1 MSTFVNGTAAASDA
15 WSGYLAEAQASL
27 LGMSSTRLALIALI
41 NAPVIVIFLN
51 AVWQMVA
58 PRDPSTPPTV
68 FHWLPFIGSAV
79 GYGNDPLNFFLACR
93 EKYGDV
99 FTFILFGRRVTVALG
114 AKGNNFILGGK
125 STVFN
130 AEDAYTHL
138 TTPVFGK
145 DVVYDV
151 PNEKFMEQKR
161 FVKVGLSTENLR
173 AYVGM
178 IEDEVEDF
186 MNNDPSFRAYGMND
200 INEWG
205 SFDAA
210 DVLAEITI
218 LTASRTLQGKEVRS
232 KLDKT
237 FSNLYSDLDGG
248 FTPLNFLFPNLPLE
262 SYRRRDRANM
272 KMTEFY
278 VDIIK
283 QRRKQNNDADHDM
296 IAALIQQKYRD
307 GTPLKDHE
315 IAHIMIALLMAGQHT
330 SSASGSWALL
340 HLADNPEIAEALY
353 QEQVK
358 YFGTPDGKLRSMTY
372 EELREL
378 PLLDAIIR
386 ETLRLHPPIHSI
398 MRYVRDDVPVPA
410 SLSAPSKDGTFVV
423 PKGNYVLA
431 SPAVSQ
437 MDPRVWKDAQRF
449 DPYRWADPEGV
460 AAQAFDT
467 YNDEHGEKIDYGFGA
482 VSKGTESPYQPFG
495 AGRHRCIGEQFAYLQ
510 LGTLISTVIRRVE
523 LRLKDPLPEHNYHTM
538 IVMPKKPRTIMYRR
552 RKFD

>member
-1 MSTFVNGTAAASDA
+1 MSLFTNSSSPLTDA
-15 WSGYLAEAQASL
+15 WAGYLSQAQTHLFTNS
-27 LGMSSTRLALIALI
+27 RLALIALI
-41 NAPVIVIFLN
+41 NAPVIVILLH
-51 AVWQMVA
+51 ACWQLVA
-58 PRDPSTPPTV
+58 PRDPTKPPTV

-79 GYGNDPLNFFLACR
+79 QYGNDPLNFFLACR

-114 AKGNNFILGGK
+114 PKGNNFILGGK

-138 TTPVFGK
+138 TTPIFGK

-151 PNEKFMEQKR
+151 PNETFMEQKR
-161 FVKVGLSTENLR
+161 FVKVGLSTDNFR
-173 AYVGM
+173 SYVGM
-178 IEDEVEDF
+178 IEDEVDEF
-186 MNNDPSFRAYGMND
+186 MKTDSVFRAWQMND

-205 SFDAA
+205 QFDVVN
-210 DVLAEITI
+210 VLSEITI

-237 FSNLYSDLDGG
+237 FAGLYNDLDGG

-262 SYRRRDRANM
+262 SYRRRDRAHE
-272 KMTEFY
+272 KMSQFY
-278 VDIIK
+278 VDIIQK
-283 QRRKQNNDADHDM
+283 RRASGEEDEHDM
-296 IAALIQQKYRD
+296 MGALLKQTYRN
-307 GTPLKDHE
+307 GAPLKDHE
-315 IAHIMIALLMAGQHT
+315 VAHILIALLMAGQHT

-340 HLADNPEIAEALY
+340 HLADNPDIAEAVY

-358 YFGTPDGKLRSMTY
+358 HFGTPDGKMRSMTY
-372 EELREL
+372 EELRTL
-378 PLLDAIIR
+378 PVLDSIIR
-386 ETLRLHPPIHSI
+386 ETLRMHPPIHSI

-410 SLSAPSKDGTFVV
+410 TLSAPSKDSIYVV

-437 MDPRVWKDAQRF
+437 MDPRVWKAPNTF
-449 DPYRWADPEGV
+449 DPARWSDPEGV
-460 AAQAFDT
+460 AAQAFKT
-467 YNDEHGEKIDYGFGA
+467 YVDESGEKIDYGFGA

-510 LGTLISTVIRRVE
+510 LGVIISTFVRKVE
-523 LRLKDPLPEHNYHTM
+523 LRLRDPVPAHNYHTM
-538 IVMPKKPRTIMYRR
+538 IVMPKKPRNILYRR
-552 RKFD
+552 RAFD